1 MNLTTTE
8 KYALAVLE
16 AKGKLDALQKQER
29 GVCLV
34 ASCLW
39 DMMEAEVLAPDSKGK
54 LKVSAQ
60 LPELL
65 AYCSPI
71 YELLAKRH
79 RKPEDVVMEYTA
91 SLTDKRIK
99 ALVKSI
105 ADGLV
110 GKSVLVVEERSG
122 LLSVKLC
129 HVDHTVLTEDMVA
142 VKSMDGTVSPE
153 QFMFAILL
161 LKSGVANRLLNKE
174 EMSSLKK
181 AVKQDRSDFHPYVNN
196 LIRIVET
203 TIASVAVASVMLTQ

>member
-16 AKGKLDALQKQER
+16 AKGKLDALQKQEK
-29 GVCLV
+29 GICLV

-39 DMMEAEVLAPDSKGK
+39 DMMEAEVIAPDTKGR

-60 LPELL
+60 LPESL

-71 YELLAKRH
+71 YELLAKRP

-99 ALVKSI
+99 VLVKSI
-105 ADGLV
+105 EDGLV

-122 LLSVKLC
+122 LLSAKLC
-129 HVDHTVLTEDMVA
+129 HVDNTVLTEDMTA
-142 VKSMDGTVSPE
+142 VKNMDGSVSPD

-161 LKSGVANRLLNKE
+161 LKSGVANKLLNKE
-174 EMSSLKK
+174 EMSRLKK
-181 AVKQDRSDFHPYVNN
+181 AVKQDNSNFQPYVKN
-196 LIRIVET
+196 LIGVVET
-203 TIASVAVASVMLTQ
+203 AVSSAAAASIMLTQ

>member
-71 YELLAKRH
+71 YELLTKRP
-79 RKPEDVVMEYTA
+79 RKPEDYVIEYTEA
-91 SLTDKRIK
+91 LTAKRIK
-99 ALVKSI
+99 CLVKSI

-110 GKSVLVVEERSG
+110 GKSVLVVE
-122 LLSVKLC
+122 
-129 HVDHTVLTEDMVA
+129 
-142 VKSMDGTVSPE
+142 
-153 QFMFAILL
+153 
-161 LKSGVANRLLNKE
+161 
-174 EMSSLKK
+174 
-181 AVKQDRSDFHPYVNN
+181 
-196 LIRIVET
+196 
-203 TIASVAVASVMLTQ
+203 